1 MTKDSDPARFRRVPH
16 VAFDDPSAAG
26 DGSPR
31 ESIDIRCAA
40 FFG

>member
-1 MTKDSDPARFRRVPH
+1 VSQRFRRVPY
-16 VAFDDPSAAG
+16 VAFDDPSFGAAAR
-26 DGSPR
+26 PR